1 MVFSLDFQLH
11 NQHEKKTETFPFG
24 ITKSWCPCK
33 VGQTMWFPSYKSSK
47 NWQQLKT
54 WIQLAEERLT
64 SFLERC
70 PYCVGH
76 AEASIPVWFT
86 KIWVVHCFDFVIFQ
100 HTTISITWIK
110 ALIDETE
117 FWQQNIWTLH
127 RLHKKKLKK
136 ITTCSLNEMIWFK
149 ILFVKPKGS
158 RGYWSDWLSALGLH
172 WQASGCP
179 LVMVTG

>member
-1 MVFSLDFQLH
+1 MQGWTNNVVPFIQIKQELTTTQNMNTIVRREIDIIPRKVPLLCRACWSFNSSWIYKNLSGSLL
-11 NQHEKKTETFPFG
+11 
-24 ITKSWCPCK
+24 
-33 VGQTMWFPSYKSSK
+33 
-47 NWQQLKT
+47 
-54 WIQLAEERLT
+54 RL
-64 SFLERC
+64 
-70 PYCVGH
+70 
-76 AEASIPVWFT
+76 
-86 KIWVVHCFDFVIFQ
+86 VVFQ
-100 HTTISITWIK
+100 HTTISITWIR